1 MRNGLHGAA
10 RAAWAGDGHGS
21 ARAFRAATAP
31 LEVLYRGAVGL
42 RNRAFDRGLRRERRA
57 PVPVVSVGNLAVGGT
72 GKTPLTAW
80 VVDVLLDQGRRPAVV
95 ARGYGEDELA
105 LHRMWHPRVPVH
117 ADPDRH
123 AAAEEAAREG
133 ADCVVLDDGF
143 QHRRLARDLDVVLL
157 AAEHRFPGP
166 LLPRGRYREPATSL
180 RRGHVVVLTRK
191 TAGASEVDALA
202 ACVARVA
209 PGLPVARARLAP
221 RAWRGLR
228 GEAASAPRG
237 DVLAV
242 SAVAGP
248 ETFHRLVADA
258 AGGTVEPMP
267 FPDHHAYGPSDVEAI
282 RRRAAGRPVA
292 VTEKDAVKLEGWGEA
307 LGDVRVLA
315 LAVDVEEGEAL
326 LRERLLE
333 ATRP

>member
-1 MRNGLHGAA
+1 MTGGFHAAA
-10 RAAWAGDGHGS
+10 RAAWAGDGDGS

-42 RNRAFDRGLRRERRA
+42 RNAAFDRGLRRARRA

-80 VVDVLLDQGRRPAVV
+80 VVDVLLEQGRRPAVV

-105 LHRMWHPRVPVH
+105 LHRMWHPQVPVH
-117 ADPDRH
+117 AHPDRH
-123 AAAEEAAREG
+123 AAAGEAARAG

-157 AAEHRFPGP
+157 AAEHRFPGS
-166 LLPRGRYREPATSL
+166 LLPRGRYREPAASL
-180 RRGHVVVLTRK
+180 RRGHVVLLTRK
-191 TAGASEVDALA
+191 IAGVAEVDALA
-202 ACVARVA
+202 DRVA
-209 PGLPVARARLAP
+209 QVAPRLPVARARLAP
-221 RAWRGLR
+221 RAWRALR
-228 GEAASAPRG
+228 GGPAAAPRG

-248 ETFHRLVADA
+248 EAFQSLVAET
-258 AGGTVEPMP
+258 AGGTVEAMP
-267 FPDHHAYGPSDVEAI
+267 FPDHHAYGAADVEAI

-292 VTEKDAVKLEGWGEA
+292 VTEKDAVKLEAWGEA
-307 LGDVRVLA
+307 LGDVRVLS
-315 LAVDVEEGEAL
+315 LAVEVEEGEAL